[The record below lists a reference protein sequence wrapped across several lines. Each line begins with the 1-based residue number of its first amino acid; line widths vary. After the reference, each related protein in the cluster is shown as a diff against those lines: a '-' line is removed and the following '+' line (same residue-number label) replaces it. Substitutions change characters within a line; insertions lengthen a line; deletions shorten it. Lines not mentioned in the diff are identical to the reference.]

1 MHKPF
6 NFKVVLTTINLVNS
20 SRIIIQI
27 PFHINVGLSLPK
39 PVIQRKDYHSK
50 TLSHKDRIITHKSC
64 HVKVELIVTHK
75 PCHIEIDLLC
85 PSFREVDPH
94 RPPSDPKNVI

>member
-1 MHKPF
+1 MHKPC
-6 NFKVVLTTINLVNS
+6 NFKVVLPPINLVNS

-27 PFHINVGLSLPK
+27 PFHIHVGLSLLK
-39 PVIQRKDYHSK
+39 LVIQRKDYHSK
-50 TLSHKDRIITHKSC
+50 TLSHQDKIITHKPC

-85 PSFREVDPH
+85 PPFRE
-94 RPPSDPKNVI
+94 IAA